1 MLKKIL
7 IIIFCIMI
15 LQACIATEKSP
26 VVPPDDNSEQH
37 TSTNETDITN
47 LDRIPSVHLE
57 RSKFHSVIGWLSD
70 EEILIVL
77 VDKGEWILK
86 SYSVTKEE
94 WKEIYRTSTPVI
106 QGMIHPS
113 KEMIILH
120 TSNNSSSAEVQLIH
134 KNGVV
139 EQSLYFESAELYM
152 DWHPTDPNLI
162 VFTAFYEDWSYN
174 SMVYDGHTQ
183 ELKAIDV
190 ENPFV
195 KWLDHENLMVFN
207 WSETSLDGSNL
218 KHYSIADHS
227 TTDTNWSNIIDVQN
241 LGDSLVYIQIDE
253 ENMQFK
259 YHLVNKS
266 NGESVDWVSPAVSNY
281 SEWVI
286 PTISIISPNSFIAF
300 QAKEKGNKDEAN
312 QKSIIGKYSIEGE
325 EQYGEIKELPIDCS
339 PNGKVCLGGYEKEQW
354 INLNTL
360 KEGKWLNI
368 LE

>member
-1 MLKKIL
+1 MLKKAL
-7 IIIFCIMI
+7 LFIFCIMF
-15 LQACIATEKSP
+15 LQACTETEKSP
-26 VVPPDDNSEQH
+26 EVPPDDISEQP
-37 TSTNETDITN
+37 TSANENDITN
-47 LDRIPSVHLE
+47 NIPSIHLE
-57 RSKFHSVIGWLSD
+57 RNKFHSVIGWLSD
-70 EEILIVL
+70 DEILLIL

-94 WKEIYRTSTPVI
+94 WKEIYRTKTPVI

-113 KEMIILH
+113 KEMIVLH

-134 KNGVV
+134 MNGVV

-162 VFTAFYEDWSYN
+162 AFTAFYEDWSYN
-174 SMVYDGHTQ
+174 SVVYNGHTQ
-183 ELKAIDV
+183 EMEAIDV

-195 KWLDHENLMVFN
+195 KWLDSENLMVFD

-218 KHYSIADHS
+218 KQYSIADHS
-227 TTDTNWSNIIDVQN
+227 IKATEWSNIIDVQN

-266 NGESVDWVSPAVSNY
+266 SGKSFDWVSPAVSNY

-300 QAKEKGNKDEAN
+300 QAKEKGNKDETN
-312 QKSIIGKYSIEGE
+312 EKSIIGMYSIEGE
-325 EQYGEIKELPIDCS
+325 KQYGEIIERPIDCS
-339 PNGKVCLGGYEKEQW
+339 PNGMICLGGYEKEQW